1 MDFSHNFII
10 LIDVLSQ
17 PWDLLGFRFLI
28 IAKMSSSLIFNN
40 ERVSSV
46 LRSKVGRLFEF
57 CNRVHGDAKH
67 LLKIHAF

>member
-1 MDFSHNFII
+1 
-10 LIDVLSQ
+10 
-17 PWDLLGFRFLI
+17 
-28 IAKMSSSLIFNN
+28 MSSSLIFNN

-67 LLKIHAF
+67 LLKIHAFLEKLFLLISPLTSKVVW